1 MWTVTTEVISHVF
14 IVLPEKLKPKN
25 TNDVLIT
32 GNVLQLYLQNRTQKQ
47 EARMEGGG
55 RFQLFQEPKSGDLKK
70 TSDLIFFSELRLCYS
85 RIPVTQTPPLTST

>member
-1 MWTVTTEVISHVF
+1 
-14 IVLPEKLKPKN
+14 
-25 TNDVLIT
+25 
-32 GNVLQLYLQNRTQKQ
+32 
-47 EARMEGGG
+47 MEGGG